1 MTQSCPKCHHVRQPG
16 ADAPDW
22 QCPACGV
29 AYAKASEGLRPQPV
43 RTDVFVAKQQ
53 SQFAWGKWVAVAVL
67 AYGAW
72 TGWQVS
78 AKHRAEGG
86 SESSG
91 SSDMLALAA
100 TVKPGDV
107 TVYTT
112 TTCPYCAQAKGWLT
126 QNGFKY
132 TECDAQASTDCA
144 RRMEELGA
152 VGVPF
157 LMVKGKPMKNG
168 FDSDEF
174 LSLLKS

>member
-1 MTQSCPKCHHVRQPG
+1 MFASPESWP
-16 ADAPDW
+16 PDW

-29 AYAKASEGLRPQPV
+29 AYAKASDGLRPQPV
-43 RTDVFVAKQQ
+43 HTEVFVARQQ
-53 SQFAWGKWVAVAVL
+53 SQFAWGKWLAVAVL

-78 AKHRAEGG
+78 AKHRAQGVDAEAA
-86 SESSG
+86 SSSG
-91 SSDMLALAA
+91 DVSALAA
-100 TVKPGDV
+100 SVKSGDV
-107 TVYTT
+107 IMYTT

-126 QNGFKY
+126 QNGFSF
-132 TECDAQASTDCA
+132 TECDAQVSMDCA

-174 LSLLKS
+174 LALLKS